1 MSEKFIPIDPTYA
14 IQELSSE
21 IIKTAE
27 NMVTKDT
34 QAEGSMYI
42 VKLID
47 HYLTM
52 DVITA
57 EEAAYLADL
66 ADVAI
71 EYFIRRNNDVRDL
84 EKPYY
89 E

>member
-14 IQELSSE
+14 LQELSSE

-27 NMVTKDT
+27 DMVKNDT
-34 QAEGSMYI
+34 HAEGSMYI

-47 HYLTM
+47 HYLMM

-71 EYFIRRNNDVRDL
+71 EYFMRRKNDVRDY
-84 EKPYY
+84 EKPYH

>member
-1 MSEKFIPIDPTYA
+1 MPEKFIPIDPTYA
-14 IQELSSE
+14 VQELSSE

-27 NMVTKDT
+27 DMVKNDAH
-34 QAEGSMYI
+34 AEGSMHI

-47 HYLTM
+47 HYLTI

-71 EYFIRRNNDVRDL
+71 DYFIRRNNGVRDY
-84 EKPYY
+84 EKPYH